1 MEGVVNRKADALE
14 CIYRR
19 YESLLRTVI
28 LGVIGDESEVEDVL
42 YEALL
47 QVWEQGCRYNP
58 SEKGLRGLLVTVARR
73 RSLDRLR
80 RRAAYRHATEGLK
93 TDTGNPLAYETE
105 PTGNQVEINDLSEIL
120 NRAMGKLSAGQKEVI
135 DLAFLKGMS
144 QREIADKRQISLGT
158 VKTRLKL
165 ARRKLRNYLL
175 PMQNK
180 ICSKFGCLA
189 ERAAQA
195 PKTK

>member
-1 MEGVVNRKADALE
+1 L
-14 CIYRR
+14 
-19 YESLLRTVI
+19 T
-28 LGVIGDESEVEDVL
+28 
-42 YEALL
+42 
-47 QVWEQGCRYNP
+47 
-58 SEKGLRGLLVTVARR
+58 
-73 RSLDRLR
+73 
-80 RRAAYRHATEGLK
+80 
-93 TDTGNPLAYETE
+93 YETE

-120 NRAMGKLSAGQKEVI
+120 NRAMGKLSARQKEVS

-165 ARRKLRNYLL
+165 GRRKLRNFLL

-189 ERAAQA
+189 ERAAQSSED
-195 PKTK
+195 